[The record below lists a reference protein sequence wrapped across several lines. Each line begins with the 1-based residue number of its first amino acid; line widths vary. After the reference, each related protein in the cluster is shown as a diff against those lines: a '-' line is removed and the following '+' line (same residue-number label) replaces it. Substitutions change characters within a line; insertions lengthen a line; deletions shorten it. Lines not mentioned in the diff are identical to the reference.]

1 MPSSHQPPKLDD
13 FREVVLL
20 DTEYVSRDGNP
31 AVPVCLRAHEL
42 RSGCRH
48 AIFFDR
54 PGITFENPLPM
65 GEDVVYVAFSAQAES
80 GVFLSLGWKP
90 PSCVLDL
97 GVEFRCVTNGLAKAD
112 GSPVDSSLIGAL
124 TYYGLDSMTVVE
136 KKSMRD
142 LILRGHP
149 YSDDEQ
155 RLILDYCEQDVEAL
169 ERLLPA
175 MLPQIDIPYAIFRGR
190 YTTAVAK
197 MEFSGTPVDVPL
209 LDRLRGCWDELKLR
223 IATDVETEFG
233 FDVYQGTHWS
243 NQRFEHLLSRMGIL
257 DEWPSTPSGLLS
269 TEDDDVFKPMV
280 IRYPSLAPLRDL
292 RSTLIRLNKLELPV
306 GQDGRNRG
314 SLAPYRSVTGRNYP
328 PTSEF
333 IFGKP
338 TWIRSLVKPEP
349 GRALAYIDW
358 SSAEF
363 GIAAALSGDVRMKAA
378 YQSGDVYMAFAVEAG
393 AAPRGANKDTHPEV
407 RELYKTVVL
416 AVQYG
421 QTAFGLAKKLGQ
433 QPWQAQELLD
443 LHRRVYA
450 RYWQWSE
457 WMSQTATFTKSIE
470 TVFGWPMHVTS
481 RTKPNTVSNFPMQA
495 NGAEMLRWACTFAA
509 ERGIEIHAPV
519 QDALLV
525 GGPQDVIEEVVAA
538 TKSAMAEASELVL
551 EGFALRSDA
560 KIVRYPDR
568 YVDQRGVMMWNR
580 VMKLLNEL
588 EYDRT

>member
-1 MPSSHQPPKLDD
+1 MPSSPHLSKLDD

-42 RSGCRH
+42 RSGRRH

-155 RLILDYCEQDVEAL
+155 RLILGYCEQDVEAL

-209 LDRLRGCWDELKLR
+209 LDRLRGRWDELKLR
-223 IATDVETEFG
+223 IATDIETEFG
-233 FDVYQGTHWS
+233 FGVYQGTHWS
-243 NQRFEHLLSRMGIL
+243 DQRFEHLLSRMGIL
-257 DEWPSTPSGLLS
+257 EEWPRTPSGLLS
-269 TEDDDVFKPMV
+269 TDDDDVFKPMV

-306 GQDGRNRG
+306 GQDSRNRG
-314 SLAPYRSVTGRNYP
+314 SIAPYRSVTGRNYP

-338 TWIRSLVKPEP
+338 TWIRALVKPEP

-378 YQSGDVYMAFAVEAG
+378 YESGDVYMAFAVEAG
-393 AAPRGANKDTHPEV
+393 AAPRGANKDTHPDV

-433 QPWQAQELLD
+433 QPWQAQELLG

-457 WMSQTATFTKSIE
+457 WMSQTATFAKSIE

-525 GGPQDVIEEVVAA
+525 GGSLDEIEDVVA
-538 TKSAMAEASELVL
+538 TTQQSMAQASELVL

-580 VMKLLNEL
+580 VMKVLNEL